1 MTKIHPPRLGVLG
14 ALVVAGGLALTGCA
28 GNAGQAATAS
38 FGSAAQ
44 AQAAPAQAAPAQA
57 APAAVAEPAQ
67 PPSDNA
73 EYCRRTDPLEVQLP
87 EEDNRRLAANDLARQ
102 AKIWQEVQPFA
113 PWGLRSDLQLLAK
126 DYDALST
133 GAKTFPEALP
143 EVRPA
148 FARVMEHRKAIC

>member
-28 GNAGQAATAS
+28 GGDGITGQAASAS
-38 FGSAAQ
+38 IGSAAQ
-44 AQAAPAQAAPAQA
+44 AQAVQAAPAVQ
-57 APAAVAEPAQ
+57 PAQ

-113 PWGLRSDLQLLAK
+113 PFGLRSDLQLLAK